1 MVPAWER
8 SVSEHHWF
16 YVREGRREG
25 PVRRARLLELVRGG
39 WLAPDD
45 LVWTEGMPE
54 WVPAG
59 TVDWLF
65 GGRVARAVH
74 GMLDAATHAPPRRPA
89 AVRRR
94 AVLVDW
100 DRVEI
105 RHLVAV
111 AGGLLAALGAA
122 FLLIASSPLAWWLL
136 GGGTVLL
143 AAGLHVEL
151 VPWIVRLA
159 AAVGRRL
166 APAMGGVEGPAR
178 PQRRR
183 QRDDGGVRHGRVD
196 GQRRRRRRGRR
207 DDDRPRGDHGGS
219 GDAPRRRRSRRRR
232 DRGDARRRSD
242 GGSQGP

>member
-1 MVPAWER
+1 MT
-8 SVSEHHWF
+8 EHHWF

-89 AVRRR
+89 TARRR
-94 AVLVDW
+94 PAPLVDW
-100 DRVEI
+100 ENVEA
-105 RHLVAV
+105 RHVVAV

-136 GGGTVLL
+136 VGGAVLL
-143 AAGLHVEL
+143 AVGLHVEL
-151 VPWIVRLA
+151 GPLA
-159 AAVGRRL
+159 TGLVAAIGRRL
-166 APAMGGVEGPAR
+166 APAPGGADGPPP
-178 PQRRR
+178 PQRRGKR
-183 QRDDGGVRHGRVD
+183 AATGGEPEGRRA
-196 GQRRRRRRGRR
+196 GRRRRRRRR
-207 DDDRPRGDHGGS
+207 RHDARPPREDQGQADG
-219 GDAPRRRRSRRRR
+219 APRRRRRRR
-232 DRGDARRRSD
+232 DRGESQRRPD
-242 GGSQGP
+242 GGSRGT

>member
-1 MVPAWER
+1 M
-8 SVSEHHWF
+8 SEHHWF

-39 WLAPDD
+39 WLGPED

-54 WVPAG
+54 WMPAG

-65 GGRVARAVH
+65 GGRMARVVH
-74 GMLDAATHAPPRRPA
+74 GMLDAATHTPPRRPA
-89 AVRRR
+89 AARRR

-100 DRVEI
+100 DRVEP
-105 RHLVAV
+105 RQLVAV

-136 GGGTVLL
+136 WGG
-143 AAGLHVEL
+143 AALVAGGLHVEL

-159 AAVGRRL
+159 AAIGRRL
-166 APAMGGVEGPAR
+166 APATGGVDGPAR

-183 QRDDGGVRHGRVD
+183 KRDDGVRRGRVD

-207 DDDRPRGDHGGS
+207 DADRPRGDHGGS
-219 GDAPRRRRSRRRR
+219 GDAPRRRRRSRRR
-232 DRGDARRRSD
+232 DRGDTRRRSE

>member
-1 MVPAWER
+1 MT
-8 SVSEHHWF
+8 EHHWF

-136 GGGTVLL
+136 WGGAALV

-159 AAVGRRL
+159 AAIGRRL
-166 APAMGGVEGPAR
+166 APAMGGVDGPPR

-196 GQRRRRRRGRR
+196 GQRRRRRRDR
-207 DDDRPRGDHGGS
+207 DADRSRGDQGGS
-219 GDAPRRRRSRRRR
+219 RDARRRRRSRRGPRR
-232 DRGDARRRSD
+232 
-242 GGSQGP
+242 GGPRQG